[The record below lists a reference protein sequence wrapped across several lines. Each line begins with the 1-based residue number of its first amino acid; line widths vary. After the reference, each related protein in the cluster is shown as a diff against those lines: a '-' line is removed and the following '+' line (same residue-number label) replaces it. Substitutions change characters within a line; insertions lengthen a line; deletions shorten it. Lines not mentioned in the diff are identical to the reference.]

1 MVQRK
6 LYDDIGSRSVL
17 SARANIHFG
26 LALICFHLAF
36 VRTYLR
42 GHLAVTNATRPRKD
56 WLAGASSGQSEDSPS
71 FSVWE
76 TELLEEPDEE
86 EPEEVLAEG
95 M

>member
-1 MVQRK
+1 M
-6 LYDDIGSRSVL
+6 
-17 SARANIHFG
+17 
-26 LALICFHLAF
+26 AF
-36 VRTYLR
+36 ARTYLR

-56 WLAGASSGQSEDSPS
+56 WLAGVSSGQSEDSPS

-86 EPEEVLAEG
+86 GPEEVLEEG

>member
-1 MVQRK
+1 M
-6 LYDDIGSRSVL
+6 
-17 SARANIHFG
+17 
-26 LALICFHLAF
+26 
-36 VRTYLR
+36 
-42 GHLAVTNATRPRKD
+42 TNATQPRED
-56 WLAGASSGQSEDSPS
+56 LLAGVSSGKSEDSPW